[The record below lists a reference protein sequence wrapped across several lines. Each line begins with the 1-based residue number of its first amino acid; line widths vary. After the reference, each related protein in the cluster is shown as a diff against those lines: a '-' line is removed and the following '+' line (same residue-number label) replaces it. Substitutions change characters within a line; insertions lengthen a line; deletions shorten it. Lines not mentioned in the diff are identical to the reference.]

1 MRNYLVNCDLGME
14 RKGNYER
21 RKQMEAVFEPD
32 PTQNFPNSSGNV
44 AHELEITKDTLKC
57 QFHSHNDDPPP
68 DPTQSFQERMKVWG
82 ERRQQYAALYEAIP
96 SALLLYRLICTFGP
110 VKLDCEGNEGYKM
123 VWYYVLNH
131 KPTNTKIA
139 FSEWKGSSGFHT
151 TFHTYKQMPEELRND
166 LLALI
171 EYLLS
176 DECAHPYDGL
186 TAGSVA

>member
-1 MRNYLVNCDLGME
+1 ME
-14 RKGNYER
+14 RQANYDR
-21 RKQMEAVFEPD
+21 RKLMEKAFEPD
-32 PTQNFPNSSGNV
+32 PEQNFPNSSGNV
-44 AHELEITKDTLKC
+44 AHELEITRDTRKC
-57 QFHSHNDDPPP
+57 QFHSHDDDPPTP
-68 DPTQSFQERMKVWG
+68 AGDITAKMSGWAA
-82 ERRQQYAALYEAIP
+82 RRETYASLYEAIP

-139 FSEWKGSSGFHT
+139 FSEWKGASGFHT

>member
-1 MRNYLVNCDLGME
+1 MNYLVNCELVID
-14 RKGNYER
+14 RNANYER
-21 RKQMEAVFEPD
+21 REQMEAAFEPD
-32 PTQNFPNSSGNV
+32 PAQNFPDSSGNV
-44 AHELEITKDTLKC
+44 AHELGIVKDTLKC
-57 QFHSHNDDPPP
+57 QFHTYDDDPPFP
-68 DPTQSFQERMKVWG
+68 SMDERIKNII
-82 ERRQQYAALYEAIP
+82 ERKKTYASLHEAIP

-110 VKLDCEGNEGYKM
+110 VKLDCEGNKGYKM

-139 FSEWKGSSGFHT
+139 FSEWKGAAGFHT
-151 TFHTYKQMPEELRND
+151 TFSTYKKMPEELRKD

-186 TAGSVA
+186 TAGSVT